1 MKIISFIFLIL
12 LTVKAHAQS
21 IDPSQVIKENTPN
34 LKNLAKNEINKQAN
48 EQTDK
53 ALKSF
58 FTTVKTSI
66 SLNEY
71 DKLEGS
77 VIGFRPMLP
86 YDEKSDTIYGW
97 QTSLAVTDDRYTW
110 NNGLVYRGITSSLDY
125 PLIYGANL
133 FYDIEFPYHHQRA
146 SLGLELKSSFV
157 DSNINHYVP
166 ITKTLEGRNS
176 IDESVMRGT
185 TVDLSAPIPYMPRLK
200 AKAEYF
206 NWSGNDGGESSIGMT
221 YSLIGRITENL
232 LFTLSQKRER
242 GQDKVFIYNISYV
255 FNDKSIKETDIPVFT
270 TNAFTT
276 TDIRPRMVEIVER
289 ENIIKKQIGGL
300 TVVTR

>member
-1 MKIISFIFLIL
+1 M
-12 LTVKAHAQS
+12 
-21 IDPSQVIKENTPN
+21 QV
-34 LKNLAKNEINKQAN
+34 LKDNVVNPKDKLKNEINKNLN
-48 EQTDK
+48 EQTNK
-53 ALKSF
+53 NLKEF
-58 FTTVKTSI
+58 FTTLKTNI

-71 DKLEGS
+71 DQLEGS
-77 VIGFRPMLP
+77 IIGFKPMLP
-86 YDEKSDTIYGW
+86 YDEKSDAIYGW
-97 QTSLAVTDDRYTW
+97 QTSLAITDDRYTW

-166 ITKTLEGRNS
+166 ITKTLEGRNN
-176 IDESVMRGT
+176 IDESVMGGT
-185 TVDLSAPIPYMPRLK
+185 TVDLSVPIPYMPRLK

-242 GQDKVFIYNISYV
+242 GQEKIFVYNISYI
-255 FNDKSIKETDIPVFT
+255 FNDKSIKETEMEVFT
-270 TNAFTT
+270 NNAFTK
-276 TDIRPRMVEIVER
+276 TDIKPRMVEIVER

>member
-1 MKIISFIFLIL
+1 MKIFLLVFL
-12 LTVKAHAQS
+12 LFCFSAHSQQS
-21 IDPSQVIKENTPN
+21 DPMQV
-34 LKNLAKNEINKQAN
+34 LKDNVVNPKDKLKNEINKNLN
-48 EQTDK
+48 EQTNK
-53 ALKSF
+53 NLKEF
-58 FTTVKTSI
+58 FTTLKTNI

-71 DKLEGS
+71 DQLEGS
-77 VIGFRPMLP
+77 IIGFKPMLP
-86 YDEKSDTIYGW
+86 YDEKSDAIYGW
-97 QTSLAVTDDRYTW
+97 QTSLAITDDRYTW

-125 PLIYGANL
+125 PLIYGVNL
-133 FYDIEFPYHHQRA
+133 FHDVEFPYHHQRA
-146 SLGLELKSSFV
+146 SLGLELKSSFI

-166 ITKTLEGRNS
+166 LTKTLEGRNN

-185 TVDLSAPIPYMPRLK
+185 IVDFSVPIPYMPRLK

-242 GQDKVFIYNISYV
+242 GQEKVFIYNISYV
-255 FNDKSIKETDIPVFT
+255 FNDKSIKETEIPVFT